1 MAASPATNDADHEFL
16 VLHGLK
22 LKGFAEPPAIAAVAG
37 VDEAA
42 VVTALAALAEAEMVK
57 RRDGRISGWSLTPD
71 GRTKHADL
79 LSAHAKAT
87 GEHDNMH
94 AQYTEFLVL
103 NAELL
108 AVCTAWQV
116 RDLANN
122 ELNDHLDP
130 DYDAEVIDRL
140 KGIHEGVTPI
150 CHDLSG
156 RVARFTPYHP
166 RFVTALDKV
175 DQGLTEW
182 FAKPIIDSYHTVW
195 MELHEDLLATLAI
208 DRSSEPQH

>member
-1 MAASPATNDADHEFL
+1 MAASASHDADHEFL

-22 LKGFAEPPAIAAVAG
+22 LKGFAEPPAIS
-37 VDEAA
+37 A
-42 VVTALAALAEAEMVK
+42 VVGIDEIHVGPVLAKLAESQLVQ
-57 RRDGRISGWSLTPD
+57 RRDGRISGWSLTPT
-71 GRTKHADL
+71 GRTQHGDL
-79 LSAHAKAT
+79 LSAHTKSS
-87 GEHDNMH
+87 GELGNIH
-94 AQYTEFLVL
+94 ALYTDFLVL

-116 RDLANN
+116 RDLQAN

-140 KGIHEGVTPI
+140 AGIHHGVTPI
-150 CHDLSG
+150 CHDLST

-166 RFVTALDKV
+166 RFVTALEKV
-175 DQGLTEW
+175 NSGLTEW

-208 DRSSEPQH
+208 DRSSEKSH